1 MHVVTWM
8 SAVWLGGYP
17 VSGTC
22 VRQDEK
28 AAARQGCCLF
38 KGRKPG
44 LFQPFF
50 CSSPRDLS
58 I

>member
-1 MHVVTWM
+1 MQAVLWM
-8 SAVWLGGYP
+8 SAVWLGGEQ
-17 VSGTC
+17 VSVMC
-22 VRQDEK
+22 VRKDEK

-44 LFQPFF
+44 LYQPFF